1 MGTVESAEKDKIKR
15 DEMIIPVK
23 RTTTDK
29 KESGSQFKDRRVEV
43 IRVADEPASYLEKK
57 DSERRSF

>member
-1 MGTVESAEKDKIKR
+1 
-15 DEMIIPVK
+15 MIIPVK